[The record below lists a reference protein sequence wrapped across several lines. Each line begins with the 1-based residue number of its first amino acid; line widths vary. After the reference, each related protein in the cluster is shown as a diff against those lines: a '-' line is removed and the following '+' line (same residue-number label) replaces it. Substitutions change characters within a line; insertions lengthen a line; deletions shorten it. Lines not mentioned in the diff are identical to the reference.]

1 MGSLNIAEWSPDQV
15 MDWLSGL
22 GPTVAGYV
30 PALRQHGLDGAKLLT
45 LRCDDLEY
53 LGIHVI
59 GHQELLLEAVEH
71 LRNFQYEVSREC
83 VQQLAL
89 RVSGAA
95 TSLARAL
102 RHAADARLET
112 HSLADVARTVH
123 AVKPLVCW
131 LDRHAYFSCAINPLY
146 ALHARFYD
154 VSCGRRWAGTGA
166 ALGERKAALL
176 KLALEA
182 ATCAQRDRFAEQPA
196 RAVAA
201 AAAAAA
207 QLADYIIQVQHPA
220 PGTHPLAHVHTHRHR
235 PLLPQDVSDPMIL
248 QPASLDTVTL
258 RQGAR
263 ALGFEV
269 LPSFCGHHQLA
280 HIRFGSPAHASGAV
294 HDGDEIVQ
302 VLPHPSAPRPRLRP
316 HALRPTPH
324 APRSTPHAPRLTPH
338 APRLMTHAPS
348 PEPLTI

>member
-30 PALRQHGLDGAKLLT
+30 PALRQRGLDGAKLLT

-53 LGIHVI
+53 LGIHII

-71 LRNFQYEVSREC
+71 LRNFTLSSVAVRVLWLCAGVPVLQQYEVSREC

-95 TSLARAL
+95 TYTRIPHIIKETNETIKDYGSL
-102 RHAADARLET
+102 EE
-112 HSLADVARTVH
+112 
-123 AVKPLVCW
+123 
-131 LDRHAYFSCAINPLY
+131 LY
-146 ALHARFYD
+146 NL
-154 VSCGRRWAGTGA
+154 RRWAGTGV

-207 QLADYIIQVQHPA
+207 QLADYIIQVPHAAAEPQPQPHAAAAAARTSGRP
-220 PGTHPLAHVHTHRHR
+220 THRHR
-235 PLLPQDVSDPMIL
+235 
-248 QPASLDTVTL
+248 
-258 RQGAR
+258 
-263 ALGFEV
+263 
-269 LPSFCGHHQLA
+269 
-280 HIRFGSPAHASGAV
+280 
-294 HDGDEIVQ
+294 
-302 VLPHPSAPRPRLRP
+302 
-316 HALRPTPH
+316 
-324 APRSTPHAPRLTPH
+324 
-338 APRLMTHAPS
+338 
-348 PEPLTI
+348 

>member
-30 PALRQHGLDGAKLLT
+30 PALRQRGLDGAKLLT

-131 LDRHAYFSCAINPLY
+131 LDR
-146 ALHARFYD
+146 
-154 VSCGRRWAGTGA
+154 WAGTGA

-207 QLADYIIQVQHPA
+207 QLADYII
-220 PGTHPLAHVHTHRHR
+220 
-235 PLLPQDVSDPMIL
+235 QDVSDPMIL

-302 VLPHPSAPRPRLRP
+302 VGAQCVIGWSGEAVEQLCARTAAAAPAGELPLRLRRRG
-316 HALRPTPH
+316 AARLARTPPLH
-324 APRSTPHAPRLTPH
+324 APRRARRRLPPAADLLAHRSPR
-338 APRLMTHAPS
+338 
-348 PEPLTI
+348 